1 MYGSVLASSI
11 EYKIEALRLCC
22 MDIVY
27 RNDGIFI
34 NHFTDV
40 PIPREINISAGAG
53 TIGYNP
59 LQLPYFTS
67 SENVDINVVNINTME
82 EVD

>member
-1 MYGSVLASSI
+1 M
-11 EYKIEALRLCC
+11 
-22 MDIVY
+22 
-27 RNDGIFI
+27 
-34 NHFTDV
+34 DV

-53 TIGYNP
+53 AIGYNP